1 MNQADRYLDDQAEQE
16 RQQRAAAEQFQQP
29 MGAYQQPVYQ
39 QPVYQQPAY
48 VLQRMASMGEAWS
61 NFWSRWTFA
70 GRASRSEFW
79 LMWVWGLLI
88 GIAFWT
94 ITGILTVSDLAL
106 SDLALVIIPLS
117 GIFCLAVII
126 PSLCLQ
132 VRRLHDLG
140 YSGWLWWLNFV
151 PVGGLVL
158 FIFFLLPS
166 EPRPNRYGPVPFQ
179 YSVRN

>member
-16 RQQRAAAEQFQQP
+16 RQQRAAAEQFQQQ

-79 LMWVWGLLI
+79 LMWGWGLLI
-88 GIAFWT
+88 GIAFW
-94 ITGILTVSDLAL
+94 IVAIILAVL
-106 SDLALVIIPLS
+106 DLALVIIPLS

-179 YSVRN
+179 VQQ

>member
-1 MNQADRYLDDQAEQE
+1 MC
-16 RQQRAAAEQFQQP
+16 
-29 MGAYQQPVYQ
+29 
-39 QPVYQQPAY
+39 
-48 VLQRMASMGEAWS
+48 
-61 NFWSRWTFA
+61 
-70 GRASRSEFW
+70 
-79 LMWVWGLLI
+79 VWGLLI
-88 GIAFWT
+88 GIAFW
-94 ITGILTVSDLAL
+94 IVVIILAVLG
-106 SDLALVIIPLS
+106 LALVSLLFY
-117 GIFCLAVII
+117 GIASLAFFI

-179 YSVRN
+179 VQQ